1 MPNFM
6 IPEAE
11 GLLFDFRPI
20 FAHLL
25 KPKNSRVIPFNFL
38 RNFHFFKKKFHDKF
52 YQCRINIIFLYF

>member
-25 KPKNSRVIPFNFL
+25 KPKKI
-38 RNFHFFKKKFHDKF
+38 HG
-52 YQCRINIIFLYF
+52 